1 MLNIIKTLKRYCT
14 ATLNKFYIEEFLMMI
29 KKFYLHNRFLGS
41 NQSISTE
48 QLKLLKIKALFSG
61 FCSKFS
67 FFFAKFLKFQVFS
80 LT

>member
-1 MLNIIKTLKRYCT
+1 MSNCTKTLKRYCT

-67 FFFAKFLKFQVFS
+67 FFFCKVSKIPGF
-80 LT
+80 

>member
-14 ATLNKFYIEEFLMMI
+14 ATLNKFYMEESLMMI
-29 KKFYLHNRFLGS
+29 KKIYLHNRFLES

-67 FFFAKFLKFQVFS
+67 FFFCKVSKIQGF
-80 LT
+80 